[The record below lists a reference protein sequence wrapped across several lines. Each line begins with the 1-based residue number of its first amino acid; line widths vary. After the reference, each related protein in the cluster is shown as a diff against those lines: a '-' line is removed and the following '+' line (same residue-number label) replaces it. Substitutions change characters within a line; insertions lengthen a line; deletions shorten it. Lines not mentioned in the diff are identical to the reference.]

1 MTNKEDYNWDLII
14 KPNTGWFGF
23 HLGDLLK
30 YRDLIYLFVK
40 RNFVTFYKQT
50 ILGPLWY
57 IIQPLMNTVIF
68 TVIFSN
74 VAKIPT
80 DGIPPFLFYMSGT
93 VIWGYFSTCLNGTSN
108 TFVKHA
114 AIFGKVYFPRLTVPF
129 SVVITGFFQFGLQFV
144 IFLGFYFYFL
154 SSGAEIKPNV
164 FILTLP
170 LILFQMA
177 ILGLGVGILIS
188 SLVTKYRDL
197 TFAMTF
203 VVQLWMYLTP
213 VVYPLTQVP
222 ERFRTIYVMNPMASI
237 VESFR
242 AAFLGES
249 SIEPVHIM
257 ISVSVTVFIFF
268 LGVIMFSKVEKTFM
282 DTV

>member
-1 MTNKEDYNWDLII
+1 
-14 KPNTGWFGF
+14 
-23 HLGDLLK
+23 
-30 YRDLIYLFVK
+30 
-40 RNFVTFYKQT
+40 VTFYKQT

-57 IIQPLMNTVIF
+57 IIQPLVNTVIF
-68 TVIFSN
+68 TVIFGK

-93 VIWGYFSTCLNGTSN
+93 VAWGYFATCLNGTSN
-108 TFVKHA
+108 TFVKNA
-114 AIFGKVYFPRLTVPF
+114 QIFGKVYFPRLTAPV
-129 SVVITGFFQFGLQFV
+129 SVVITGLFQFGLQFI

-154 SSGAEIKPNV
+154 SGGADIKPNI

-170 LILFQMA
+170 FILFQMA

-203 VVQLWMYLTP
+203 VVQLWMYMTP
-213 VVYPLTQVP
+213 VVYPLSQVP
-222 ERFRTIYVMNPMASI
+222 EKFRNIYVMNPMASI
-237 VESFR
+237 VECFR
-242 AAFLGES
+242 AAFLGAS
-249 SIEPVHIM
+249 SIEPVHIA
-257 ISVSVTVFIFF
+257 ISVSVTILIF
-268 LGVIMFSKVEKTFM
+268 LAGVLMFNKVEKTFM